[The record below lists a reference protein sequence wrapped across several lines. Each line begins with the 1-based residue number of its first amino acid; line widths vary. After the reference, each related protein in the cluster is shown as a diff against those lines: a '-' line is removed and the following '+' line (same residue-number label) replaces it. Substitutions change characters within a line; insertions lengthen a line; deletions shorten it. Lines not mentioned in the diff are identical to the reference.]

1 MSLVNTWKFTRTVID
16 CDKFIK
22 ATHNQYRVVSVKEY
36 VDTKHRILPD
46 GYILTLKVLKDD
58 LDYGIDK
65 NGVQRENNEDQN
77 FDATVLNR
85 NHKIK
90 KGDYVSLLDFD
101 AEHSY
106 AIGFDL
112 ILRFKDY
119 KVLQTQSSKSHA

>member
-1 MSLVNTWKFTRTVID
+1 MSLINTWCFTKTIID
-16 CDKFIK
+16 CEKFLK

-36 VDTKHRILPD
+36 VDTKHGVLPD